1 MTCAN
6 FEELD
11 NMNANWEVF
20 TTYWPF
26 LVPLIILELGLM
38 LAAVIQVLRHPHYR
52 IGNRAFW
59 LVIVIF
65 IQIIGPIAYFVFG
78 REDQQ

>member
-1 MTCAN
+1 MQT
-6 FEELD
+6 
-11 NMNANWEVF
+11 NWAF
-20 TTYWPF
+20 FGTYWPF

-38 LAAVIQVLRHPHYR
+38 ITAVVHVLRHPHYR
-52 IGNRAFW
+52 IGNRALW

-78 REDQQ
+78 REDQS